1 MWKFNRGPAAKEAAS
16 PDTSQATVL
25 APAAPKPAA
34 PVNAVVP
41 APAAKD
47 ALLLQLPSAIDAVQ
61 EATAAG
67 CQLDMTHRVSSLY
80 RTHQGLQK
88 TKLSERYGEFLQR
101 GKAAGMH
108 EIEQLVPLLTVPFA
122 LTAAEQWTQTHHNTA
137 SALALLKDV
146 PPGEWGY
153 FMPLAPGLGT
163 LGRVENLSQPQQTS
177 RWRSLYRL
185 NFIMGGLSHLFGGSL
200 EGLSVLDIA
209 CNWGAFSIE
218 ASLRGAAAVDGFDIR
233 EQNVQRAQRLSAFFG
248 VKDAHFSAGD
258 VYDFQPD
265 RNYDVVLNLGLMYH
279 ITRPFE
285 LVKQTYD
292 MCSRVAVFDTVVH
305 REPFSGFILGTGE
318 HAPEH
323 AATAIGCELH
333 PTYRALIDLAYLV
346 GFREVIELRG
356 EPPAEWTGFATDPY
370 GVGQRRCI
378 VAFK

>member
-1 MWKFNRGPAAKEAAS
+1 M
-16 PDTSQATVL
+16 T
-25 APAAPKPAA
+25 PKAA
-34 PVNAVVP
+34 PVTSVAQ
-41 APAAKD
+41 APAVKD
-47 ALLLQLPSAIDAVQ
+47 SLSLQLPSAIEAIE
-61 EATAAG
+61 EATGKG
-67 CQLDMTHRVSSLY
+67 CQLELTHRVSSLY

-88 TKLSERYGEFLQR
+88 TKLSQRYGEFLQR
-101 GKAAGMH
+101 GKALGMH
-108 EIEQLVPLLTVPFA
+108 EIEQLVPLLTVPA
-122 LTAAEQWTQTHHNTA
+122 EPTAAEQWTLSHNDA
-137 SALALLKDV
+137 AGALALLKDV
-146 PPGEWGY
+146 PPAEWGY

-163 LGRVENLSQPQQTS
+163 LGRVEHLTPPQQTS

-200 EGLSVLDIA
+200 AGLSVLDIA

-218 ASLRGAAAVDGFDIR
+218 AMLRGAASVDGFDIR
-233 EQNVQRAQRLSAFFG
+233 EQNVQRARRLSTFFG
-248 VKDAHFSAGD
+248 ITGAHFSTGD

-265 RNYDVVLNLGLMYH
+265 RRYDVVLNLGLMYH

-285 LVKQTYD
+285 LVKQSYD
-292 MCSRVAVFDTVVH
+292 MCDRVAVFDTVVH

-356 EPPAEWTGFATDPY
+356 EPHPEWAGFASDPY

-378 VAFK
+378 IAFK